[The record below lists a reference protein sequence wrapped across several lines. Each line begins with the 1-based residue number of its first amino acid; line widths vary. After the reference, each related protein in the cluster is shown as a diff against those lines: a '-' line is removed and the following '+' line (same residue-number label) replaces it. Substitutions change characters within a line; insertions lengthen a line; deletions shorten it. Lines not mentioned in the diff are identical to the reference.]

1 VYRNSLFCDIFCHCA
16 YYVWNLVCKDYE
28 ECLVSEIDVC
38 RKSADRQLNYVSR
51 SWEYTL
57 EGNKE
62 HKMAQQCH
70 NDTAVAIRMCT
81 LIRCINSYQ
90 LSFVGY
96 REETLYVCSWQ
107 AVLYTYAYKYVLSI
121 FSWVCR
127 NSHVIPRHLL
137 TVIGLYFI
145 HVTFS
150 QLAADDGV
158 SLAFLGSVSSRR
170 YSGDYHTRFLVLILI
185 VINNLE

>member
-1 VYRNSLFCDIFCHCA
+1 VYRNSLFYYIFCQCA

-28 ECLVSEIDVC
+28 ECHVNEIDVC

-51 SWEYTL
+51 SWEDTL

-62 HKMAQQCH
+62 HKTAEHCH
-70 NDTAVAIRMCT
+70 SDTAVANRMCT

-96 REETLYVCSWQ
+96 RKETLVICSWQ
-107 AVLYTYAYKYVLSI
+107 AVLCYTYAYKYVFSR

-127 NSHVIPRHLL
+127 NSHVNPWHLL
-137 TVIGLYFI
+137 TVIGLCFI

-158 SLAFLGSVSSRR
+158 SLAFLRSVSSRR
-170 YSGDYHTRFLVLILI
+170 FSGDISYQVSSFDPYHY
-185 VINNLE
+185 